1 MTLHQCITTQDVL
14 ETPWFA
20 QEEDQYLMLKMI
32 HYVFLYVYEVKKRG
46 SG

>member
-14 ETPWFA
+14 EIA